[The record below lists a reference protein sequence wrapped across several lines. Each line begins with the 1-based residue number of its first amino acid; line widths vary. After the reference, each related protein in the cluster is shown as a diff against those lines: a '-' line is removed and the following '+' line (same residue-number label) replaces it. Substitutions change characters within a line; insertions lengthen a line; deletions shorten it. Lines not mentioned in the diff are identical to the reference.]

1 MSVGHLVV
9 FVAGAA
15 FGVGLLARGEQGP
28 AANSVVE
35 PPRAAGIEPEDDGLY
50 ADVLGREMGGDK
62 PAFSLK
68 EVQSMQPALV
78 AERREAIANMP
89 ARTDLLVMPDGKV
102 HVRVR
107 ELWRLSSYL
116 STGKLLAV
124 PAAAGARANV
134 WWLQSMPGFLPACRE
149 FQPVW
154 RSIEGLPEAES
165 GASLVMTV
173 LDYSKPDT
181 LVGSVVI
188 MIPPMKEIPVAQ
200 LSAPVDSATVKREV
214 CSVSES
220 SGIQLKLPWPEG
232 VVDAWLAVTGSDGNQ
247 IMQGV
252 ASRGGTDREVWFWSD
267 LRRADPSWSSIE
279 LPKGMDPESV
289 RVEVWWIENTGSKGV
304 QPVDGRPSP

>member
-1 MSVGHLVV
+1 
-9 FVAGAA
+9 
-15 FGVGLLARGEQGP
+15 
-28 AANSVVE
+28 VVE

-134 WWLQSMPGFLPACRE
+134 WWLQSMPGFLSQCPE

-154 RSIEGLPEAES
+154 RPIEGLPDAES
-165 GASLVMTV
+165 GGSLVLSV
-173 LDYSKPDT
+173 VDHARPDT
-181 LVGSVVI
+181 LAGSAVVT
-188 MIPPMKEIPVAQ
+188 IPPLAEIAVAR
-200 LSAPVDSATVKREV
+200 LSASVDLGKIKREV
-214 CSVSES
+214 CTEHERKR
-220 SGIQLKLPWPEG
+220 LKLTLPWPEG

-252 ASRGGTDREVWFWSD
+252 ASRGGTDREVWFWSE
-267 LRRADPSWSSIE
+267 LRWADPSSGSIE
-279 LPKGMDPESV
+279 VPKGMDPESV

-304 QPVDGRPSP
+304 QPVDGRPLP